1 MDRRKFIIGTAAL
14 ALVSRFATAAD
25 KKQYRDFISNPS
37 LNPELQSGQKLKALS
52 HATHIGENDL
62 PYVDV
67 GSGIKLKL
75 LMVDLADG
83 LWIIRM
89 KFEPGT
95 EITKHYHTGPVLAV
109 TYSGEWYYKE
119 YPEDRNKKGSFLYEP
134 AHSMHTLTIPETN
147 DEVTDV
153 WFAVRGANL
162 NVDEN
167 DEVESVTDANS
178 ILEAYKSLCSEQNL
192 SYEKLIVQNV

>member
-1 MDRRKFIIGTAAL
+1 MERRKFIIGTAAL

-25 KKQYRDFISNPS
+25 NKQYRDFKSNPS
-37 LNPELQSGQKLKALS
+37 LNPEFQSGQKLKALS
-52 HATHIGENDL
+52 HATHIGESDL
-62 PYVDV
+62 PYVDI
-67 GSGIKLKL
+67 GQGIKLKL

-83 LWIIRM
+83 LWIIRT

-109 TYSGEWYYKE
+109 TYAGEWYYKE
-119 YPEDRNKKGSFLYEP
+119 YPEDRNKMGSFLYEP
-134 AHSMHTLTIPETN
+134 AHSMHTLTVPETN
-147 DEVTDV
+147 GEVTDV

-178 ILEAYKSLCSEQNL
+178 ILEAYKHLCSEQKL
-192 SYEKLIVQNV
+192 SHKKLIIHGI

>member
-1 MDRRKFIIGTAAL
+1 MERRKFILGTAAL
-14 ALVSRFATAAD
+14 ALVSRFATAD
-25 KKQYRDFISNPS
+25 DNKKYRDFKSNPS
-37 LNPELQSGQKLKALS
+37 LNSEFEIGQKLKALS

-62 PYVDV
+62 PYIELTP
-67 GSGIKLKL
+67 GIKLKL

-83 LWIIRM
+83 LWIIQM

-119 YPEDRNKKGSFLYEP
+119 YPDDRNKKGSFLYEP
-134 AHSMHTLTIPETN
+134 AHSMHTLTVPESN
-147 DEVTDV
+147 SEVTDI

-162 NVDEN
+162 NIDEN

-178 ILEAYKSLCSEQNL
+178 IFETYKQLCSEQNL
-192 SYEKLIVQNV
+192 SHEKLIIYGV